1 MLFILFSV
9 CNIGVSIGEYKAYWY
24 MNFHCLMGAA
34 SMFVVILSFEV
45 ALQCELTNIEV
56 NKQLQGEICNFYNQ

>member
-1 MLFILFSV
+1 MFFILFSV
-9 CNIGVSIGEYKAYWY
+9 CSIGVSIGEYKTYWH

-45 ALQCELTNIEV
+45 VLQCELTNIEV
-56 NKQLQGEICNFYNQ
+56 NKQL